1 MILEITEKEWTI
13 MKIFKM
19 TYTDKS
25 VNSILA
31 WACLAVPLVYA
42 LYVLF
47 SAGNYLN
54 ENELAQII
62 ASVIF
67 SISAIFIF
75 TGLTSKNLRKREELL
90 ESIYTEWAPKVGVKT
105 LPENA
110 AKYSQSVKRTV
121 RVEWIT
127 ATDKVSRLSLEGNSP
142 MSLDDIQKFLEFIN
156 QSAPKKKQYTL
167 DLSELGSGIVTAIMI
182 EPNDNK
188 KNMLETQLGLLKV
201 LQPLFPNDKPQVD
214 LSEDFN
220 KEHATLDSFM
230 VKGLRTVVLPRDY
243 KKLES
248 TIEQYHP
255 AQEHYRWELEPISDS
270 IVSFQQV
277 NTKDARN
284 NEHLLKLLD
293 KIGAAALQ
301 FAASYALVENAE
313 VFEVDNGAP
322 ADFNI
327 ILKNDNDLSNEET
340 FKKFTTGLTR
350 IVESKFSGQ
359 WQVIDLRKDHR
370 VGLTMIG

>member
-1 MILEITEKEWTI
+1 
-13 MKIFKM
+13 
-19 TYTDKS
+19 
-25 VNSILA
+25 
-31 WACLAVPLVYA
+31 
-42 LYVLF
+42 
-47 SAGNYLN
+47 
-54 ENELAQII
+54 
-62 ASVIF
+62 
-67 SISAIFIF
+67 
-75 TGLTSKNLRKREELL
+75 
-90 ESIYTEWAPKVGVKT
+90 
-105 LPENA
+105 
-110 AKYSQSVKRTV
+110 
-121 RVEWIT
+121 
-127 ATDKVSRLSLEGNSP
+127 
-142 MSLDDIQKFLEFIN
+142 
-156 QSAPKKKQYTL
+156 
-167 DLSELGSGIVTAIMI
+167 MI

-322 ADFNI
+322 ADFDI